1 MDFKKRYGILR
12 VNERRDAKLSIVHM
26 LVSIVH
32 VNSSI
37 GTDFTVNST
46 SISTVLKTL
55 DKYSHPHELKAQQK
69 LLTCPETIGPR
80 T

>member
-12 VNERRDAKLSIVHM
+12 VNERRDAKPSIVHM

-37 GTDFTVNST
+37 ETDFTVNST
-46 SISTVLKTL
+46 SISTVLIHVSGL
-55 DKYSHPHELKAQQK
+55 SN
-69 LLTCPETIGPR
+69 
-80 T
+80 